1 VTRLTSWPHA
11 GRTGG
16 TSGTPAHRRLG
27 TPAIPERVP
36 LRLPG
41 GRRAPPSPA
50 GRPGRGTQ
58 APRTPIPLRR
68 KDAERADRGLCRDW
82 WRAAREAARSPGRR
96 AAHVNSLRP
105 VLRRK
110 CPSSTRAAKAGS
122 AMNDGT
128 DRDMTR
134 LPAAALGALSRS
146 GPQEW
151 PGPRKA
157 GFRGPGTGGPWQ
169 ALRHSHRRRTHS
181 PASSNCRPA
190 RSGKKGPGYGKA
202 AVYGARPDGGLRRSS
217 LPDREGYGI
226 PAARV
231 TSGRG
236 PRADARELSGPPAWW
251 CGSRQWRLMPA
262 AWSGR
267 A

>member
-1 VTRLTSWPHA
+1 MTRLTSWPHA

-16 TSGTPAHRRLG
+16 TYGTPAHRRLG
-27 TPAIPERVP
+27 TPVIPERVP

-110 CPSSTRAAKAGS
+110 CPSSTRVAKAGS

-134 LPAAALGALSRS
+134 LTAAALGAFPGAGRS
-146 GPQEW
+146 
-151 PGPRKA
+151 
-157 GFRGPGTGGPWQ
+157 
-169 ALRHSHRRRTHS
+169 
-181 PASSNCRPA
+181 
-190 RSGKKGPGYGKA
+190 
-202 AVYGARPDGGLRRSS
+202 
-217 LPDREGYGI
+217 
-226 PAARV
+226 
-231 TSGRG
+231 
-236 PRADARELSGPPAWW
+236 
-251 CGSRQWRLMPA
+251 
-262 AWSGR
+262 SGR
-267 A
+267 ARGKPASGDRERAARGRRSGTVIADAHTHRRARIAGLRGAGRRDLGTGRLLCTGHGRMAACGAVACQTARGTGYRSYPPPAL